1 MTSSTPGFLRYGDV
15 ILLLGN
21 TSVSVNTGT
30 TEAPEYET
38 WKTLTLVAQASSTAV
53 TLLSVQGTTSPE
65 PLIVTPS
72 PNSKKVIG
80 DVVETGDKMYLVL
93 QRDSTVALASNLALT
108 DNPEQPGAAFSS
120 NSSKWVEVY
129 FDTTCQLSAQVPKNQ
144 LYASFKVFASEVPD
158 GTKNVRFELGYNIG
172 RQQYEWYEMNFP
184 DGTNSFA
191 LNVIDTTVP
200 SKSSDKLRK
209 PFQIS
214 VIIILTAWCVLLIA
228 WLIPVLM
235 DFFGKSS
242 RTGSTT
248 MQSFMKT

>member
-1 MTSSTPGFLRYGDV
+1 MSSTPESLRYGDV

-21 TSVSVNTGT
+21 TSVSVNIGT

-38 WKTLTLVAQASSTAV
+38 WKTLTLVAQASSTAA

-80 DVVETGDKMYLVL
+80 DVVETGDKMYLIL
-93 QRDSTVALASNLALT
+93 QRDSTVALASNLSLT
-108 DNPEQPGAAFSS
+108 GNPEQPGAAFSS

-129 FDTTCQLSAQVPKNQ
+129 FDMTCQLSAQVPKSQ
-144 LYASFKVFASEVPD
+144 LYASFKVFATAVPD
-158 GTKNVRFELGYNIG
+158 GTKNAKFELGYNIG
-172 RQQYEWYEMNFP
+172 RQQYEWYKMNFP
-184 DGTNSFA
+184 GGTNSFA

-200 SKSSDKLRK
+200 NKPSDKLRK
-209 PFQIS
+209 PFQIA

-228 WLIPVLM
+228 WLIPVVM
-235 DFFGKSS
+235 DFFSKA
-242 RTGSTT
+242 RTGSST